1 MIEKE
6 RNEFLKY
13 PTIREAKHYHILDH
27 KLVQCNICYHRCKIK
42 PGKTGVCKDRI
53 NIDGKLYVLT
63 YGDISSISCNPMEKK
78 PFFHFYPGTY
88 ALTVGSW
95 SCNFLCPWCQNY
107 DISKYPPN
115 PKSAN
120 FLPPEKFMDIL
131 RKKRC
136 SGTSFSFNEPTVSL
150 FEYSLDVMPLAKKNG
165 FYNTYVTNGYMTP
178 EALRTL
184 KEYGLD
190 AMNIDIKGCDERAE
204 RFTGGKLEN
213 VWKTVE
219 LAYKLG
225 IHVELTTLVIPGV
238 NDSLS
243 CIASITKRILKL
255 SDENIPWHL
264 TRYYPAYKAFD
275 FGLIHETPVSFLE
288 KARDY
293 AISLGLKYVY
303 LGNVPRHPY
312 ENTYCPEC
320 GELLIERYIFS
331 IVRLNIVDNKCP
343 RCGTKIPIIM

>member
-1 MIEKE
+1 MK
-6 RNEFLKY
+6 
-13 PTIREAKHYHILDH
+13 
-27 KLVQCNICYHRCKIK
+27 
-42 PGKTGVCKDRI
+42 
-53 NIDGKLYVLT
+53 
-63 YGDISSISCNPMEKK
+63 
-78 PFFHFYPGTY
+78 
-88 ALTVGSW
+88 
-95 SCNFLCPWCQNY
+95 
-107 DISKYPPN
+107 
-115 PKSAN
+115 
-120 FLPPEKFMDIL
+120 
-131 RKKRC
+131 
-136 SGTSFSFNEPTVSL
+136 
-150 FEYSLDVMPLAKKNG
+150 
-165 FYNTYVTNGYMTP
+165 
-178 EALRTL
+178 
-184 KEYGLD
+184 
-190 AMNIDIKGCDERAE
+190 E

-275 FGLIHETPVSFLE
+275 FGLIRETPVSFLE

-303 LGNVPRHPY
+303 LGNVPGHPY

-331 IVRLNIVDNKCP
+331 IVRLNIFDN